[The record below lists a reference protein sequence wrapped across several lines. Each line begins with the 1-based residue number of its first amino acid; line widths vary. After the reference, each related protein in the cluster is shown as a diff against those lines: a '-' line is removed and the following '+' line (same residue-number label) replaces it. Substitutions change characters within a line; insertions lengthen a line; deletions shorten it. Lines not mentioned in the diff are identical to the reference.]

1 MKQLALLVL
10 LFSFSSFAV
19 QEFTFSVAAFS
30 STVKD
35 LGAEDIESSN
45 QPAFSVGYKWFIGT
59 KVHLLLSVDNR
70 KYKLDFEDSN
80 VTGDKE
86 ISLQRFDAGIRLVM
100 TPKTAV
106 SIFASKAEILD
117 FNIQGN
123 QIELLSEEM
132 SFYSV
137 NLNQVLMQFR
147 PFNVGFDIS
156 YDFQASKGDIEDRTQ
171 MSGRLYSIIGRS
183 AHRARL
189 FAGLE
194 LEDKTIEGEEVKSNN
209 TIFGIEYI
217 FRF

>member
-1 MKQLALLVL
+1 MKQLSLLAL

-19 QEFTFSVAAFS
+19 QEFTFSAAAFS
-30 STVKD
+30 STIKD
-35 LGAEDIESSN
+35 LVAEDISSSN

-70 KYKLDFEDSN
+70 KYKFNLDDTILS
-80 VTGDKE
+80 GDTE
-86 ISLQRFDAGIRLVM
+86 ISLQRFDAGVRLVM

-117 FNIQGN
+117 FNIQGT
-123 QIELLSEEM
+123 QIELLSEDI

-147 PFNVGFDIS
+147 PFNLGFDLS
-156 YDFQASKGDIEDRTQ
+156 YDFAASKGDIEDRTQ

-189 FAGLE
+189 FAGVE
-194 LEDKTIEGEEVKSNN
+194 LEEKTIEAQKIKTNN
-209 TIFGIEYI
+209 TIAGFEYI